1 MTTPTRTILLAAL
14 RSWCASAGRA
24 IAVVDHALGRW
35 PDATVYVRKQI
46 VHDSHIIAELAAKG
60 VPFPARCGGS
70 RAPRNWTDRWWRP

>member
-1 MTTPTRTILLAAL
+1 M
-14 RSWCASAGRA
+14 
-24 IAVVDHALGRW
+24 
-35 PDATVYVRKQI
+35 YVRKQI